1 VTPSIPAAS
10 AAASKPRRSTLR
22 WLSRPPVPKGRF
34 KVRNYPTGKS
44 PALVIA
50 DVDGDGELDLVTANE
65 DADSVSVL
73 LNRGDGSFRSKVDFG
88 AGKSPDA
95 LALADLN
102 GDGRQDVVTA
112 YFGGETYEAVGFG
125 RISVL
130 IGKPAA

>member
-1 VTPSIPAAS
+1 
-10 AAASKPRRSTLR
+10 
-22 WLSRPPVPKGRF
+22 
-34 KVRNYPTGKS
+34 
-44 PALVIA
+44 
-50 DVDGDGELDLVTANE
+50 
-65 DADSVSVL
+65 
-73 LNRGDGSFRSKVDFG
+73 VDFG